1 MKYGKWMV
9 LGLAAGAAL
18 AAFQSS
24 GAVDRTKLPK
34 TKWQQSH
41 QARPMAERL
50 AVINAAKPGELR
62 LRATFNAASVCYG
75 AEKAIDGLRLEYRK
89 LASEPGFFAK
99 LFGASCSDW
108 TAALTPPYFEESKDY
123 RGSIVHLE
131 EDTEYEIRLTAAGST
146 LAYGRVKT
154 WASEVPIAKTVEI
167 DVTAQFPIT
176 VSDKGS
182 PTGWIRY
189 TTKPGVKLVRDNK
202 DSFFKVDG
210 AEYVVFDDM
219 RLDGGGGAGGFYPIK
234 IVNSKFVR
242 VRNCEI
248 TGWGRTGKVDF
259 TKLARTC
266 TKEGKMINMDA
277 AIHIGKGNAGV
288 VVERCYI
295 HDPLITSCSWFYSHP
310 AGNEAVI
317 LGRPDHSTVIRWN
330 DFVGSDVHRY
340 NDAVEGEGN
349 FFEDGGFNRDADI
362 YGNFMIYCND
372 DNIELDGGQ
381 QNVRCFENRFEGAL
395 CGISIQGCMVSPVY
409 LFDNIFCG
417 MNDEMQHAGQQ
428 IKTSSVD
435 PQYYGPYTYVCNNSF
450 WGPGSF
456 GVAGPTLRGDFR
468 NNLFAAGSK
477 FSGIDKERSPECF
490 YAANSVDTL
499 YGKREG
505 VEQCEIPY
513 RDPVAA
519 DFTLTEKLPG
529 VEIANFAPEAGV
541 TRGARCTVDGKI
553 ELPTRPLPFI
563 LDKGR
568 LLGIEVKKGVVAPAA
583 QKVTARWTG
592 YPDGRA
598 DNRPVRFTVRQNDV
612 FDWFKVTPSEGTI
625 GPGQTVEFTVTY
637 IPAKM
642 NDRHWYRGAFQV
654 QTPNGLSRVCSIVA
668 ATDFAPP
675 FKAEKAGETAYYFD
689 AFAPTA
695 GKAVVKDDP
704 RGKDGKVVVFTKA
717 ALKKKKALEYTFDI
731 PKDGRY
737 YLFIHGASD
746 EPLDKLDERGNWARL
761 KVAVDDDKP
770 EVSSQQAQRYMTW
783 TMLTPGK
790 SQGCMIRW
798 YDWKAGKHTVRIG
811 VERGEFYADG
821 LVATDAP
828 GSFEPR

>member
-1 MKYGKWMV
+1 MKYGKWMA
-9 LGLAAGAAL
+9 LGLAAGATL

-41 QARPMAERL
+41 QARPLAERL

-89 LASEPGFFAK
+89 LAPEPGFFAK

-317 LGRPDHSTVIRWN
+317 LGRPDHSTVIRYN
-330 DFVGSDVHRY
+330 DFTGSDIHRW
-340 NDAVEGEGN
+340 NDAVESHGN
-349 FFEDGGFNRDADI
+349 FDEDGGLNRDADV
-362 YGNFMIYCND
+362 YGNFMIFAAD
-372 DNIELDGGQ
+372 DCIELDGGQ
-381 QNVRCFENRFEGAL
+381 QNVRCFDNRFESAL
-395 CGISIQGCMVSPVY
+395 CGVSIQGCMDSPVY
-409 LFDNIFCG
+409 VYRNGFFGMCEQFGDAGQTIKTGGGPHGEEAHAYIFDNLL
-417 MNDEMQHAGQQ
+417 
-428 IKTSSVD
+428 
-435 PQYYGPYTYVCNNSF
+435 
-450 WGPGSF
+450 WGPGTGITWMELLTSKLERNTFCGRQFIGGKQRSPQSTSTDDRF
-456 GVAGPTLRGDFR
+456 GVKIAEEDLPVDLPKRPLGFMLDRAR
-468 NNLFAAGSK
+468 
-477 FSGIDKERSPECF
+477 FSGI
-490 YAANSVDTL
+490 
-499 YGKREG
+499 
-505 VEQCEIPY
+505 
-513 RDPVAA
+513 
-519 DFTLTEKLPG
+519 KL
-529 VEIANFAPEAGV
+529 A
-541 TRGARCTVDGKI
+541 
-553 ELPTRPLPFI
+553 
-563 LDKGR
+563 
-568 LLGIEVKKGVVAPAA
+568 KGVISPAA
-583 QKVTARWTG
+583 LTVTAKSTSGKDIPFEVVWNEDTPWLRVSPKTG
-592 YPDGRA
+592 VIAAGGE
-598 DNRPVRFTVRQNDV
+598 Q
-612 FDWFKVTPSEGTI
+612 K
-625 GPGQTVEFTVTY
+625 FTVTFDT
-637 IPAKM
+637 ALM
-642 NDRHWYRGAFQV
+642 NDRHDYRGAFLV
-654 QTPNGLSRVCSIVA
+654 RTPCGLSRGVSVYVE
-668 ATDFAPP
+668 TDFVPP
-675 FKAEKAGETAYYFD
+675 LKADKPGDVAVYLD
-689 AFAPTA
+689 AAEG
-695 GKAVVKDDP
+695 GKSV
-704 RGKDGKVVVFTKA
+704 T
-717 ALKKKKALEYTFDI
+717 LKKGDKNVYTYEFTV

-737 YLFIHGASD
+737 HFLFHAKNAGGGKKHAAAA
-746 EPLDKLDERGNWARL
+746 L
-761 KVAVDDDKP
+761 DDDAFAP
-770 EVSSQQAQRYMTW
+770 FEAQLWSYPVW
-783 TMLTPGK
+783 APVAPGNRFGNK
-790 SQGCMIRW
+790 LRFW
-798 YDWKAGKHTVRIG
+798 DFKAGEKHVLKIKSGREQI
-811 VERGEFYADG
+811 VFDKVV
-821 LVATDAP
+821 LTDNP